1 VAGGGT
7 SDPRIDRY
15 LAKDRPWRDEMVA
28 FRTILLDEGLTE
40 ALKWRAPC
48 YAAHGS
54 NVAILGATKDAAVLS
69 FFKGVLLTDP
79 EGLLVPPGDN
89 SRSAR
94 VLRVTDAG
102 RIAAVEPALRR
113 LIREAVENER
123 LGRKVDLPKD
133 DIDLPAEL
141 AEAMAMDADL
151 ARAFRALT
159 PGRQRGYFVQISG
172 AKQPDTRRARIAK
185 HRARI
190 LDGKGIHDR

>member
-1 VAGGGT
+1 MASGGH

-28 FRTILLDEGLTE
+28 FRNILLDEGLAE

-48 YAAHGS
+48 YAAHGK
-54 NVAILGATKDAAVLS
+54 NVAIIGTTKDAAILS
-69 FFKGVLLTDP
+69 FFAGALLTDP
-79 EGLLVPPGDN
+79 DRLLVPPGDH

-94 VLRVTDAG
+94 VLRVTDTA
-102 RIAAVEPALRR
+102 RIVEMEPALRR
-113 LIREAVENER
+113 LIREAVENAR

-133 DIDLPAEL
+133 DIDLPGELVEAMRDDAEL
-141 AEAMAMDADL
+141 DA
-151 ARAFRALT
+151 AFRALT
-159 PGRQRGYFVQISG
+159 PGRQRGYAVHISG

-190 LDGKGIHDR
+190 LGGKGPHDR

>member
-1 VAGGGT
+1 MAGGGI

-28 FRTILLDEGLTE
+28 LRSLLLDEGLSE

-54 NVAILGATKDAAVLS
+54 NVAIIGATRDSAILS

-79 EGLLVPPGDN
+79 DALLVPPGDH

-94 VLRVTDAG
+94 VLRVTDTVH
-102 RIAAVEPALRR
+102 IARLEPALRR

-133 DIDLPAEL
+133 DIDMPAEL
-141 AEAMAMDADL
+141 VAAMAGDPDLDA
-151 ARAFRALT
+151 AFHALT
-159 PGRQRGYFVQISG
+159 PGRQRGYAVHISG
-172 AKQPDTRRARIAK
+172 AKQSDTRRARIAK

-190 LDGKGIHDR
+190 LDGKGLHDR